1 MIPGDAGPADC
12 IVNAIKFLPSGLSSS
27 GVVGCGCG
35 EGCGSNIVIL
45 ELKSYQNIK
54 TNKRALGTLF
64 PWVCGSNEKIF
75 CQNGTQPGGPTLRV
89 SIPWAVKYFM
99 TGQLGSLW
107 PFG

>member
-64 PWVCGSNEKIF
+64 PWVCGLWVGGCDKPPKSKFSIWTLKIVLSD
-75 CQNGTQPGGPTLRV
+75 Q
-89 SIPWAVKYFM
+89 K
-99 TGQLGSLW
+99 
-107 PFG
+107 